1 MDYQKMIDETWRE
14 LIFEDDMTE
23 EEYQE
28 LIQFAMEELGIT
40 NEALIEKIKIGE
52 QNGFSI
58 EEQLKIAKSMFQ
70 LLKTSK

>member
-28 LIQFAMEELGIT
+28 LIQFAMGELELT

-52 QNGFSI
+52 QNGVSV
-58 EEQLKIAKSMFQ
+58 EEQLKIAKSMIQ
-70 LLKTSK
+70 LSKVLK